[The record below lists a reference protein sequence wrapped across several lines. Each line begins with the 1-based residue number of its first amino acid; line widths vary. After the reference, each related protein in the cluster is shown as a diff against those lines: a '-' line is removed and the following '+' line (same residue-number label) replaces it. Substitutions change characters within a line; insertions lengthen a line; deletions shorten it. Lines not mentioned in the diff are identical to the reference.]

1 MKIKHLNDLIIIY
14 LYKYQFDINNKN
26 DLYQEIKN
34 LFVNLIKNYKLNLFG
49 YYKVD
54 IYENKKYGYILE
66 INKIYGNDNDF
77 IDLKLILHHNTKFY
91 LMIDDFFFL
100 DLCDV
105 IKYQN
110 CIDIEKID
118 NLDKIIEF
126 GEIRYDK

>member
-1 MKIKHLNDLIIIY
+1 MT
-14 LYKYQFDINNKN
+14 
-26 DLYQEIKN
+26 
-34 LFVNLIKNYKLNLFG
+34 
-49 YYKVD
+49 
-54 IYENKKYGYILE
+54 KKYGFILE

-91 LMIDDFFFL
+91 LIIDDFFFL

-105 IKYQN
+105 VKYQN